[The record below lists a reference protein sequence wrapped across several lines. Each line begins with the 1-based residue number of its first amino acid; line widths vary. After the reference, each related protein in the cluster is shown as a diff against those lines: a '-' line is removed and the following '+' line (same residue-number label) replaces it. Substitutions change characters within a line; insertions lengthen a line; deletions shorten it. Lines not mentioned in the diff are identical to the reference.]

1 MNIDLSKSLLSMT
14 LGDLKDIIKSVLD
27 ERAAEDVANT
37 SAKKYVY
44 GIAGIRDLFGCSDS
58 TALRIKKSGVIDD
71 AITQQGKTIVV
82 DAEYALAL
90 VKASK
95 WRNASSLTKV
105 NGKPSS
111 S

>member
-1 MNIDLSKSLLSMT
+1 MNIDLNKALFNIT
-14 LGDLKDIIKSVLD
+14 LGDLKDVIKAVLD
-27 ERAAEDVANT
+27 ERAAEDAVKA
-37 SAKKYVY
+37 SEKKFVY
-44 GIAGIRDLFGCSDS
+44 GIAGIRKLFGCSDS

-95 WRNASSLTKV
+95 WRNASSLSNI
-105 NGKPSS
+105 NGKA
-111 S
+111 